1 MHSLNRKTGPL
12 AVRPLSSLAKL
23 AALAGLAAV
32 LLCLGGWSDVSGN
45 TINPRYVERIKD
57 GQTSK
62 HEILALFGDPQAVE
76 RTPQGVVFRYASY
89 KDAEP
94 MGMKQ
99 ERHIDEQSS
108 TPFFLDPDKKVQKVP
123 TKKGSKI
130 LGSTLVIWFK
140 ADGETVDGHEYKQ
153 Y

>member
-1 MHSLNRKTGPL
+1 MKSLTAGIGPQAIAPKSWTL
-12 AVRPLSSLAKL
+12 KL
-23 AALAGLAAV
+23 AALAGLAF
-32 LLCLGGWSDVSGN
+32 LLLALGGWSDVSGN

-57 GQTSK
+57 GQTTK
-62 HEILALFGDPQAVE
+62 HEILALFGDPQNVQ

-94 MGMKQ
+94 MGVKP
-99 ERHIDEQSS
+99 ERQIDEQSS

-123 TKKGSKI
+123 TKKGSKV
-130 LGSTLVIWFK
+130 LGVTLTIWFK
-140 ADGETVDGHEYKQ
+140 PDGEIVAGHEYKK